1 MHVILKKMIS
11 PLLLPLLLLTSFA
24 IGKDFHLPDLGTPS
38 DSVLSPIKE
47 KEIRDEIINQIYAY
61 DLVMLDPIIADY
73 IEKLGFRLARV
84 SENPQAPFDFFLV
97 NQNVVN
103 ASTYPGGLIIIFS
116 GLLLRTDSES
126 ELAGVIAHE
135 IAHAT
140 GRHMSRFYA
149 DAKKNTIP
157 VLLGMLGAVAAA
169 RYSDSRDAP
178 VAIAVATSA
187 MQQQSMINFT
197 RAHEYEADRVGIE
210 TMKRAE
216 FNPMGM
222 ATFFEKLMR
231 ESPVDERYRL
241 PEFNRTHPLSINR
254 VSEAKN
260 RAKVKDDDV
269 FAESPLYPFIK
280 ERVRVFTKNIELDNV
295 AYYRKLFKDTPKNAI
310 TAAQNYGYAL
320 ALYHNE
326 EAKKALKTIKK
337 IKPGNDTALLI
348 DLLEANIW
356 SEIDTAKS
364 HKLFAKLYKFYPE
377 SPMVIEPYIAMLAKS
392 KNRDNY
398 KKARNLARKLV
409 ELYPNKPNYYFTL
422 AIANQNMGKSIE
434 ANEALAM
441 KEHLVHNNYKAVRIL
456 KNILKEKL
464 DYYQRARIEAK
475 ITKFE
480 NLITDAEHHR
490 EVQEER
496 TGRTRY

>member
-1 MHVILKKMIS
+1 MKYNSKILIF
-11 PLLLPLLLLTSFA
+11 LCL
-24 IGKDFHLPDLGTPS
+24 IGFGAGNAGDFNLPDLGTPS

-84 SENPQAPFDFFLV
+84 SANPQAPFDFFLV
-97 NQNVVN
+97 NENVVN

-116 GLLLRTDSES
+116 GLLLRTDNES
-126 ELAGVIAHE
+126 ELAGVVAHE

-157 VLLGMLGAVAAA
+157 VILGMLGAIAAS
-169 RYSDSRDAP
+169 RYSDSADAP

-197 RAHEYEADRVGIE
+197 RAHEYEADRIGID
-210 TMKRAE
+210 TMKKAG
-216 FNPMGM
+216 FNPLGM
-222 ATFFEKLMR
+222 AGFFEKLMR
-231 ESPVDERYRL
+231 ESPSDERYKL

-254 VSEAKN
+254 VTEAKN
-260 RAKVKDDDV
+260 RANIKETDV
-269 FAESPLYPFIK
+269 FTESKLYPFIK
-280 ERVRVFTKNIELDNV
+280 ERVRILTKNIEIDNA
-295 AYYRKLFKDTPKNAI
+295 AYYRKLFKDKRKSEITNAEI
-310 TAAQNYGYAL
+310 YGYAL
-320 ALYHNE
+320 ALYQSNE
-326 EAKKALKTIKK
+326 LEKAANIIKTIHTD
-337 IKPGNDTALLI
+337 NETTLLVGI
-348 DLLEANIW
+348 LKANINA
-356 SEIDTAKS
+356 EIDSKKGQVQFE
-364 HKLFAKLYKFYPE
+364 KLLKFYPD
-377 SPMVIEPYIAMLAKS
+377 SPMVIEPYITALAKS
-392 KNRDNY
+392 KNFNNY
-398 KKARNLARKLV
+398 KKARKLARKLV
-409 ELYPNKPNYYFTL
+409 ELYPEKPNYYQTL
-422 AIANQNMGKSIE
+422 AIANQNLGKSIE

-441 KEHLVHNNYKAVRIL
+441 KEHKIHNNYRAVRIL
-456 KNILKEKL
+456 KNILKDKL

-480 NLITDAEHHR
+480 NLITDAERHR
-490 EVQEER
+490 EIQEER